1 MNRIYNEEKKEIT
14 IHLVSDST
22 GETIYSAVVA
32 VIAQFP
38 EVKKREFFWPMVR
51 SVEQIDNIL
60 ENTITNPGLVVYSIL
75 NDRNRKALEEGCKK
89 QKLPFISPLDSLS
102 DTIKSNLSITQT
114 KIAGSQHRLDENYFK
129 KVNSFE
135 YAMQHDDGQKVSTM
149 SEADII
155 LVGVSRTS
163 KTPTSIY
170 LANKGLKVGN
180 IPLVSNTPLPSEI
193 FTFNKPLIVGL
204 IKDPRS
210 LMHIRQTRLK
220 LIGEDHVTQYADI
233 NSIKLEIIQARK
245 IFTKYA
251 WPTIDVSRRSVE
263 ETSAS
268 IIQIYNQ
275 GRSK

>member
-1 MNRIYNEEKKEIT
+1 MNKIYNKRKKEIT
-14 IHLVSDST
+14 IHFVSDST
-22 GETIYSAVVA
+22 GETIDAAVAA

-38 EVKKREFFWPMVR
+38 EVKKKEHFWPMIR
-51 SVEQIDNIL
+51 TIEQIKDIL
-60 ENTITNPGLVVYSIL
+60 ENTLKNPGLVVYSIL
-75 NDRNRKALEEGCKK
+75 NDKNREELEEGCKK
-89 QKLPFISPLDSLS
+89 QKIPFISPLDTLF
-102 DTIKSNLSITQT
+102 DTIKNNLSITQT
-114 KIAGSQHRLDENYFK
+114 KIAGSQHRIDDNYLK
-129 KVNSFE
+129 KVNAFE

-149 SEADII
+149 CEADII

-170 LANKGLKVGN
+170 LANRGLKVGN
-180 IPLVSNTPLPSEI
+180 IPLVSNTPLPEEI

-220 LIGEDHVTQYADI
+220 VIGENHATQYADI

-263 ETSAS
+263 ETSAA

-275 GRSK
+275 EK

>member
-1 MNRIYNEEKKEIT
+1 MNKIYNERKKEIT
-14 IHLVSDST
+14 IHFVSDST
-22 GETIYSAVVA
+22 GETIDAAVAA
-32 VIAQFP
+32 VIVQFP
-38 EVKKREFFWPMVR
+38 DVKKKEFFWPMIR
-51 SVEQIDNIL
+51 SVEQIDSIL
-60 ENTITNPGLVVYSIL
+60 ENTLKNPGLVVYSIL
-75 NDRNRKALEEGCKK
+75 NDKNRQELEEGCKR
-89 QKLPFISPLDSLS
+89 QKLPFISPLDTLF

-129 KVNSFE
+129 KVNAFE
-135 YAMQHDDGQKVSTM
+135 YAMQHDDGQKVLTM
-149 SEADII
+149 KDADII

-180 IPLVSNTPLPSEI
+180 VPLVSNTPLPEEI

-220 LIGEDHVTQYADI
+220 LIGENHATQYADI

-263 ETSAS
+263 ETSAT

-275 GRSK
+275 GKKK